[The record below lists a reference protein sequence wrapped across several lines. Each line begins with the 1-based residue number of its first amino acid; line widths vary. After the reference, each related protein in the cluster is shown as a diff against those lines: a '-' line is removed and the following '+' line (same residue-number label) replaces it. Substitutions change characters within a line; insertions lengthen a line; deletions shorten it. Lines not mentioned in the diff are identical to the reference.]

1 MNLQRRC
8 IWMWSTADMIRV
20 VNLEKAFSSFHD
32 RWSPKIAG
40 EINDCHLKLAKLKGE
55 FIWHHHEN
63 EDELF
68 LVVHGTLRMRVREAG
83 NERELT
89 IKPGEFVIIPRGV
102 EHLPSGEEEVHIL
115 LLEPKTT
122 LNTGNVKNE
131 RTVAELQRI

>member
-1 MNLQRRC
+1 MC
-8 IWMWSTADMIRV
+8 STRGMIRV
-20 VNLEKAFSSFHD
+20 VNLDKAFSSFHD
-32 RWSPKIAG
+32 HWSPRIAG

-55 FIWHHHEN
+55 FIWHHHDN

-68 LVVHGTLRMRVREAG
+68 LVLRGKLRMKVREAG

-89 IKPGEFVIIPRGV
+89 IAPGELVIIPRGV

-131 RTVAELQRI
+131 RTVAELERI